1 MKKLLVLAAVLCCT
15 FGLFAEIG
23 DPTPEIIQP
32 TFGIGAAFSTE
43 NPDNQFGISVG
54 ADVDWKVWEKAT
66 SHAHDGSGKMY
77 AGLDLAFEYWVPT
90 QDGDMKW
97 HIMKLPLQGNFAY
110 EFDTSKMN
118 GAGPLQAVGPWIS
131 MGVSIDFGAAGGD
144 GASDYNDALDTEDKV
159 RASFVW
165 GLGASLAFEGNW
177 VLKAG
182 FGGNAGGSH
191 HGWHWNNDSHFMAEA
206 AYRF

>member
-1 MKKLLVLAAVLCCT
+1 MKKLLVFAALLCCT
-15 FGLFAEIG
+15 FGLFAAELG
-23 DPTPEIIQP
+23 YIQP
-32 TFGIGAAFSTE
+32 TLGLGPAFSTVD
-43 NPDNQFGISVG
+43 PDNQFGISVG

-66 SHAHDGSGKMY
+66 THAHDGSGKMY
-77 AGLDLAFEYWVPT
+77 AGLDLAFEYWIPT
-90 QDGDMKW
+90 QDSDLHQKW

-110 EFDTSKMN
+110 EFDTTQMA

-131 MGVSIDFGAAGGD
+131 MGVSLDFGAASGD
-144 GASDYNDALDTEDKV
+144 GASDYNKNLDTADKF

-182 FGGNAGGSH
+182 FGGNAGNNH
-191 HGWHWNNDSHFMAEA
+191 HGWHWNSDEHFMAEV